1 VYTEFSVNKNKKKR
15 AREREREDEKQ
26 TDKGRW
32 LEREKAIDVN
42 GRAKLGEASPPPP
55 PSVVTF

>member
-1 VYTEFSVNKNKKKR
+1 MKSTREKEREK
-15 AREREREDEKQ
+15 ERERDEKQ

-42 GRAKLGEASPPPP
+42 GRAKLGEASSRLL